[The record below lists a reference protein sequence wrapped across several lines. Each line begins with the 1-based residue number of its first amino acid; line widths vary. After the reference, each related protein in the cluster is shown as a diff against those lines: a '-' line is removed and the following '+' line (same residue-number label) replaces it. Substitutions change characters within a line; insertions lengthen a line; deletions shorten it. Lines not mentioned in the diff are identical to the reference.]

1 MKNYKLKTTLVT
13 IVLAV
18 ALFLLTACGRSMA
31 SDLQDGEWSVFS
43 RDTTSENVIF
53 HKNGNLELEDM
64 SFEYQVKDNDK
75 TFILSRPGKYD
86 LVYDVTEK
94 NQDEYVMKLKKANVY
109 KGATGIT
116 TKQELKDSCQNMKIF
131 K

>member
-1 MKNYKLKTTLVT
+1 MKNYKLKTTLLT
-13 IVLAV
+13 IVLAI

-75 TFILSRPGKYD
+75 TFVLSRPGKYD

-116 TKQELKDSCQNMKIF
+116 TKQELEDSCQNMKIF

>member
-94 NQDEYVMKLKKANVY
+94 NQDEYVMKLKKVNVY

-116 TKQELKDSCQNMKIF
+116 TKQELEDSCQNMKIF

>member
-1 MKNYKLKTTLVT
+1 MKNYKLKTTLLT

-18 ALFLLTACGRSMA
+18 ALFLLSACGRSMA
-31 SDLQDGEWSVFS
+31 SDLQDEKWGVLVA
-43 RDTTSENVIF
+43 DTLSKNVTF
-53 HKNGNLELEDM
+53 YKNGNLELEDM

-75 TFILSRPGKYD
+75 TFVLSRPGKYD

-116 TKQELKDSCQNMKIF
+116 TKQELEEDFQVLKIF

>member
-1 MKNYKLKTTLVT
+1 MKNRKFNKVLLTVITAFT
-13 IVLAV
+13 IVL
-18 ALFLLTACGRSMA
+18 LSACGRSMA

-75 TFILSRPGKYD
+75 TFVLSRPGKYD

-94 NQDEYVMKLKKANVY
+94 NQDEYVMKLKKVNVY

-116 TKQELKDSCQNMKIF
+116 TKQELEDSCQNMKFF

>member
-1 MKNYKLKTTLVT
+1 MKNYKLKTTLLT
-13 IVLAV
+13 IVLAI

-116 TKQELKDSCQNMKIF
+116 TKQELEDSCQNMKIF

>member
-94 NQDEYVMKLKKANVY
+94 NQDEYVMKLKKVNVY

-116 TKQELKDSCQNMKIF
+116 TKQELEDSCQNMKFF

>member
-1 MKNYKLKTTLVT
+1 MKNYKLKTTLLT
-13 IVLAV
+13 IVLAI

-75 TFILSRPGKYD
+75 TFVLSRPDKYD

-116 TKQELKDSCQNMKIF
+116 TKQELEDSCQNMKIF

>member
-94 NQDEYVMKLKKANVY
+94 NQDEYVMKLKKLTFI
-109 KGATGIT
+109 KG
-116 TKQELKDSCQNMKIF
+116 QLV
-131 K
+131 

>member
-1 MKNYKLKTTLVT
+1 MKNYKLKTTLLT
-13 IVLAV
+13 IVLAI

-53 HKNGNLELEDM
+53 HKNGDLELEDM

-75 TFILSRPGKYD
+75 TFVLSRPDKYD

-116 TKQELKDSCQNMKIF
+116 TKQELEDSCQNMKIF

>member
-1 MKNYKLKTTLVT
+1 MKNYKLKTTLLT
-13 IVLAV
+13 IVLAI

-31 SDLQDGEWSVFS
+31 SDLQDEKWGVLVA
-43 RDTTSENVIF
+43 DTLSKNVTF
-53 HKNGNLELEDM
+53 YKNGNLELEDM

-75 TFILSRPGKYD
+75 TFVLSRPGKYD

-116 TKQELKDSCQNMKIF
+116 TKQELEDSCQNMKIF

>member
-1 MKNYKLKTTLVT
+1 MKNYKLKTTLLT

-116 TKQELKDSCQNMKIF
+116 TKQELEDSCQNMKIF

>member
-1 MKNYKLKTTLVT
+1 MKNYKLKITLLT
-13 IVLAV
+13 IVLAI

-53 HKNGNLELEDM
+53 HKNGDLELEDM

-75 TFILSRPGKYD
+75 TFVLSRPDKYD

-116 TKQELKDSCQNMKIF
+116 TKQELEDSCQNMKIF

>member
-1 MKNYKLKTTLVT
+1 MKNYKLKITLLT
-13 IVLAV
+13 IVSAV
-18 ALFLLTACGRSMA
+18 ALILLTACGRSMA

-53 HKNGNLELEDM
+53 HKNGDLELEDM

-75 TFILSRPGKYD
+75 TFVLSRPDKYD

-116 TKQELKDSCQNMKIF
+116 TKQELEDSCQNMKIF

>member
-1 MKNYKLKTTLVT
+1 MKNYKLKTTLLT
-13 IVLAV
+13 IVLAI

-94 NQDEYVMKLKKANVY
+94 NQDEYVMKLKKVNVY

-116 TKQELKDSCQNMKIF
+116 TKQELEDSCQNMKIF

>member
-1 MKNYKLKTTLVT
+1 MKNYKLKTTLLT
-13 IVLAV
+13 IVLAI

-31 SDLQDGEWSVFS
+31 SDLQDEKWGVLVA
-43 RDTTSENVIF
+43 DTLSKNVTF
-53 HKNGNLELEDM
+53 YKNGNLELEDM

-75 TFILSRPGKYD
+75 TFVLSRPDKYD

-116 TKQELKDSCQNMKIF
+116 TKQELEEDFQVLKIF

>member
-1 MKNYKLKTTLVT
+1 MKNRKFNKVLLSVITAFTLV
-13 IVLAV
+13 
-18 ALFLLTACGRSMA
+18 LLTACGRSMA
-31 SDLQDGEWSVFS
+31 SDLQDGKWGVSVADS
-43 RDTTSENVIF
+43 LSKNVTF
-53 HKNGNLELEDM
+53 YKNGNLELEDM

-75 TFILSRPGKYD
+75 TFVLSRPGKYD

-94 NQDEYVMKLKKANVY
+94 NQDEYVMKLKKASVY

-116 TKQELKDSCQNMKIF
+116 TKQELEEDFQVLKIF